1 MTRQAE
7 NCVNLF
13 RGQQPE
19 KIEAALRMLQ
29 KSVLQEL
36 LDHYNKKSIEDL
48 AYQLFLDA

>member
-36 LDHYNKKSIEDL
+36 LDHSGKRCIEDL
-48 AYQLFLDA
+48 AYQLYLEA